1 MGVEDFCM
9 KHEIFAA
16 LAEVERQH
24 AVRVLL
30 AVESGSRAW
39 GFASQDSDYDVRFIY
54 VHPRDWYLRMFEQ
67 RDVIEPEGEGL
78 LDPSGWEL
86 RKALRLFSKCNLALN
101 EWLNSPIVYRETEG
115 LRCQLQSLIPA
126 FFNPIAAIHHY
137 LSMARTA
144 LDARAAGGT
153 ISTKKLFYALR
164 ALFACRWIELTNSQ
178 PPTEFERL
186 VEFVAHETEK
196 SWITDLL
203 QQKAEG
209 CEGDLTLL
217 TQQRLDAYTREFM
230 SLDTYATRTPRPT
243 KASHE
248 PLDAILRQWAM

>member
-1 MGVEDFCM
+1 M
-9 KHEIFAA
+9 KHEILSA

-54 VHPRDWYLRMFEQ
+54 VHPGDWYLQIFEEH
-67 RDVIEPEGEGL
+67 DVIEPEGEGL

-86 RKALRLFSKCNLALN
+86 RKALRLFSKCNLPLN
-101 EWLNSPIVYRETEG
+101 EWLNSPIVYREAEG
-115 LRCQLQSLIPA
+115 LRCQLQALMPA

-144 LDARAAGGT
+144 LDAREAAGT

-164 ALFACRWIELTNSQ
+164 ALFACRWIERTTSQ

-186 VEFVAHETEK
+186 MDFVTDDTEK
-196 SWITDLL
+196 SWIAELL
-203 QQKAEG
+203 QQKAGG
-209 CEGDLTLL
+209 CEADRTTL
-217 TQQRLDAYTREFM
+217 TQQRLDAYTSELR
-230 SLDTYATRTPRPT
+230 SLDTYATRTPRPS